1 MAKALVVVE
10 SPAKAKTINKYLGRD
25 YKVVASMG
33 HIRDLPKSKLG
44 VDIENDFS
52 EEYESIA
59 SRKKVIKELKDAA
72 KEASDIYVATDP
84 DREGEAIGWHLAH
97 ELGGKKRK
105 IHRLMFNEI
114 TKKAI
119 QDALKNPGVI
129 DQKMVAAQRA
139 RRVLDRLVGYKISP
153 LLWDKVR
160 RGLSAGRVQ
169 SVALKLVADRERE
182 IEKFVPEEY
191 WHVFARL
198 AGPQPPEFEAK
209 LLKKGGDTLRVANEE
224 QSKAIVADLE
234 NSTWVVASVT
244 TKERKRSAPPPF
256 ITSKLQQTARFPV
269 KKTMMIAQQLYEG
282 AIEIPELAG
291 GLITYMRTD
300 SVRVAD
306 EALVAVREYI
316 NGAFGDEYLP
326 EKAIH
331 YRSKADA
338 QDAHEAIRPTS
349 MQHDPETVKAYLT
362 PDQYSLYRLI
372 WNRFVASQMLPAT
385 FDETTVD
392 ITAGDYLFRV
402 KGTVPKFA
410 GWTSVYGTASDTDG
424 AAQVKDEA
432 RGATN
437 GDNGQKNPATGG
449 ADNEDDDAVSG
460 VLPPLA
466 EGDRLE
472 LRALRPEQ
480 KFTQPPPRFT
490 EATLVKELEENGIGR
505 PSTYASIIAVLQDRE
520 YVNKLEGR
528 FKPTALGLMIS
539 DLLTKSF
546 DDIIDV
552 EYTRN
557 LEEDLDKIEEGKTDY
572 VRTLDEFYKKFKKD
586 LARAGKEMQNLKEG
600 IKTDEL
606 CDRCGSPMLIKVGKF
621 GPFVACSAYP
631 ECTNTRELEKSEP
644 ESESGEEEIEPC
656 ENCGRPMVVK
666 RGRFGQFLACTGYP
680 ECKTTRKL
688 IATKQGGLKAAKPD
702 QILDE
707 KCPRCESN
715 LVLKQGRYGEFTA
728 CTNYP
733 ECRYIKHKTTGVKCP
748 KDADKGGEIVE
759 RKSRRGKLFFGCS
772 NYPDCDFVLW
782 NRPVA
787 EECPKCRAPY
797 LVEKITKK
805 HGRQIL
811 CNNEECDYA
820 RSEELP
826 GTAA

>member
-44 VDIENDFS
+44 VDIENDFA

-59 SRKKVIKELKDAA
+59 TRKKVIKELKDAA
-72 KEASDIYVATDP
+72 KDASDIYVATDP
-84 DREGEAIGWHLAH
+84 DREGEAIGWHLAQ
-97 ELGGKKRK
+97 ELGGRKRK
-105 IHRLMFNEI
+105 IHRLTFNEI

-119 QDALKNPGVI
+119 QEAIKRPGTI
-129 DQKMVAAQRA
+129 DEKMVAAQRA

-169 SVALKLVADRERE
+169 SVALKLVCDRERE
-182 IEKFVPEEY
+182 IERFVPEEY
-191 WHVFARL
+191 WQLFARL
-198 AGPQPPEFEAK
+198 AGAQPPEFEAK
-209 LLKKGGDTLRVANEE
+209 LLKKSGEPIKVANEE
-224 QSKAIVADLE
+224 QSKAILADLE
-234 NSTWVVASVT
+234 GESWIVTSVV
-244 TKERKRSAPPPF
+244 TKERKRNAPAPF

-269 KKTMMIAQQLYEG
+269 KKTMLLAQQLYEG
-282 AIEIPELAG
+282 GIDIPELTG

-306 EALVAVREYI
+306 EALVAVRDHI
-316 NGAFGDEYLP
+316 KSTFGDEYMP
-326 EKAIH
+326 EKAN
-331 YRSKADA
+331 YYKSKSDA

-372 WNRFVASQMLPAT
+372 WNRFVASQMNPAT

-392 ITAGDYLFRV
+392 ITAGEYVFRV

-410 GWTSVYGTASDTDG
+410 GWMATYGLTPGEPEQKDQASGDAASD
-424 AAQVKDEA
+424 DE
-432 RGATN
+432 
-437 GDNGQKNPATGG
+437 
-449 ADNEDDDAVSG
+449 DAVSG
-460 VLPPLA
+460 VLPTLA

-472 LRALRPEQ
+472 LKALRPEQ
-480 KFTQPPPRFT
+480 KFTQPPPRFS

-505 PSTYASIIAVLQDRE
+505 PSTYASIIGVLQDRD
-520 YVNKLEGR
+520 YVNKIEGR
-528 FKPTALGLMIS
+528 FKPTALGVIIS

-552 EYTRN
+552 EYTRS
-557 LEEDLDKIEEGKTDY
+557 LEDDLDKIEQGKTDY
-572 VRTLDEFYKKFKKD
+572 AKTLSDFYKKFKKD
-586 LARAGKEMQNLKEG
+586 LSKAGREMDDFKKG
-600 IKTDEL
+600 IDIGEA
-606 CDRCGSPMLIKVGKF
+606 CDKCGSPMLKRVGKF
-621 GPFVACSAYP
+621 GPFIACSAYP
-631 ECTNTRELEKSEP
+631 DCTNTRELEEQQP

-656 ENCGRPMVVK
+656 ENCGKPMAMK

-688 IATKQGGLKAAKPD
+688 IATKQGGLRAAKPD

-707 KCPRCESN
+707 KCPRCGSN
-715 LVLKQGRYGEFTA
+715 LVIKQGRFGEFTA
-728 CTNYP
+728 CTSYP
-733 ECRYIKHKTTGVKCP
+733 ECKYVKHKTTGVMCP
-748 KDADKGGEIVE
+748 KDPDKGGEIVE
-759 RKSRRGKLFFGCS
+759 RKSRRGKIFFGCS

-782 NRPVA
+782 NRPVN
-787 EECPKCRAPY
+787 EKCPKCGAPY
-797 LVEKITKK
+797 LIEKTTKK

-811 CNNEECDYA
+811 CNTEDCDYSRA
-820 RSEELP
+820 EELP
-826 GTAA
+826 ETAA